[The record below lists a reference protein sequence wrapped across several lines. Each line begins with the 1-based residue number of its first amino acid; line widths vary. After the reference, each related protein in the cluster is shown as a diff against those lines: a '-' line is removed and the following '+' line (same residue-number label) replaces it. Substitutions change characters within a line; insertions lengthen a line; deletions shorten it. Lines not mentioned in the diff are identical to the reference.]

1 MLRVSAP
8 RHPHVTPVLAVGL
21 ERVRIVSIAAGHAHT
36 CCIDSEGGL
45 HTMGYNDRGQVVLI
59 DNITNAV
66 SWSYAANAAYA
77 AAGSGCSATTAYT
90 VASAATFR
98 LGVLCFVHVVSVESS
113 VVLSDTHSC
122 DRLPHWCIDASYIR
136 L

>member
-66 SWSYAANAAYA
+66 SCSRTATAVHA
-77 AAGSGCSATTAYT
+77 AASGS
-90 VASAATFR
+90 SAATTTAVTTACVGTLR
-98 LGVLCFVHVVSVESS
+98 LTVLWQMC
-113 VVLSDTHSC
+113 
-122 DRLPHWCIDASYIR
+122 
-136 L
+136 